1 MERAGGTMEDS
12 FFEGDEKR
20 FFLGDFFGLEGYLSF
35 ADQDPVLTSLKSGL
49 GDREWRPPNL

>member
-1 MERAGGTMEDS
+1 MESAGSALEES
-12 FFEGDEKR
+12 FLEGDKKR
-20 FFLGDFFGLEGYLSF
+20 FFLGDILGLEGYLSF

>member
-1 MERAGGTMEDS
+1 MEES
-12 FFEGDEKR
+12 FLEGDEKR